1 MKKILI
7 LLLGLVSLNIH
18 AQTVEQMKKYMRFVP
33 SNMKASDINPSDIPS
48 EDILRQMGLSDEE
61 ISEAMNYKYQRG
73 KYNPNFIDT
82 TSTETSFIQSDLLF
96 DSMRDSLFDLNDSII
111 YPSAKI
117 YGQDFFRNNSISFF
131 TRAYDNQAPNN
142 YLLGENDE
150 LTISIWGLAE
160 HSEVVTVSESGYIN
174 STIAGRIYVGSKN
187 LKTVKSLVRNR
198 MNSFFDLKKSQFD
211 LTLNYSRVISVNI
224 IGEVFNPGSYSIP
237 ATNTAFNALV
247 AAGGPSQIGSVRNI
261 YLMRDGKTID
271 SLDVYKYLFDPST
284 SQDLFMQ
291 NNDYL
296 YVPVA
301 ANVVEIKGEV
311 NRPYT
316 YEVKLSDKLVDLIK
330 YAGGFTKMAYKNGI
344 TVKRID
350 NNSVKTITVDEVGAD
365 NLEINNGD
373 EIIVNSIQGIPTDL
387 VYVNSSIGVS
397 GEYQFSAGERVYDML
412 LKSNSLSDDLFLES
426 AYLVRT
432 SEDYTKDYIIL
443 DIAKIVQDPTSESN
457 ILIQE
462 YDELFFLSKR
472 DYMDDFEV
480 TISGAVRL
488 PNIFSFGEG
497 ITLSDLL
504 IMAGGLAQ
512 ESSGA
517 KIDISR
523 IVDYDAETN
532 QIKSKRT
539 LVRSFKISN
548 DGKLSDEAMNFALEP
563 YDQVAVRFN
572 PNFQEVRTIT
582 LSGEVQFPGL
592 YSLMSKDETIAEVI
606 KRAGGLKT
614 SADMSAVKMYRYTK
628 VEESSD
634 NEIDFFEDDEEIVN
648 GFFSDGEFVQ
658 IVPLKDEIDKMVN
671 KEKSYIH
678 KYIPVHLELK
688 KAMKYENSKYNIV
701 LNDMDSIHISSKLD
715 LITITGALSNFDQ
728 TSISVPHMERRANFY
743 INNYA
748 GGFTKHNVKENTL
761 VISPSGK
768 VAKAK
773 DFGLFILYP
782 RVKMGSTIKL
792 TEDIKIKRQKPEP
805 VDWTK
810 VLESTVT
817 KISALASL
825 YILYLSRQQ

>member
-7 LLLGLVSLNIH
+7 LLIGLVSLNIH
-18 AQTVEQMKKYMRFVP
+18 AQNVEQMKKYMRFVP
-33 SNMKASDINPSDIPS
+33 SNMNASDINPSDIPS
-48 EDILRQMGLSDEE
+48 EDVLRQMGLSAEE
-61 ISEAMNYKYQRG
+61 ITEAMNYKYQRG

-82 TSTETSFIQSDLLF
+82 TSNETSFIQSDLLY

-174 STIAGRIYVGSKN
+174 SRIAGRIYVGSKN

-271 SLDVYKYLFDPST
+271 SLDVYKYLFDPSS

-301 ANVVEIKGEV
+301 ANVVDIKGEV

-316 YEVKLSDKLVDLIK
+316 YEVKSSDKLVDLIK

-344 TVKRID
+344 TLKRID

-397 GEYQFSAGERVYDML
+397 GEYQLSEGERVYDIL

-472 DYMDDFEV
+472 DFKDDYEV

-497 ITLSDLL
+497 ITLSDIL

-512 ESSGA
+512 EASGA

-523 IVDYDAETN
+523 IVDYDAEIN
-532 QIKSKRT
+532 QIKPKRT

-548 DGKLSDEAMNFALEP
+548 DGRLSDEARNFTLEP
-563 YDQVAVRFN
+563 YDHVAVRFN
-572 PNFQEVRTIT
+572 PNYQEVRTVI

-628 VEESSD
+628 
-634 NEIDFFEDDEEIVN
+634 DE
-648 GFFSDGEFVQ
+648 
-658 IVPLKDEIDKMVN
+658 
-671 KEKSYIH
+671 
-678 KYIPVHLELK
+678 
-688 KAMKYENSKYNIV
+688 
-701 LNDMDSIHISSKLD
+701 
-715 LITITGALSNFDQ
+715 
-728 TSISVPHMERRANFY
+728 
-743 INNYA
+743 
-748 GGFTKHNVKENTL
+748 
-761 VISPSGK
+761 
-768 VAKAK
+768 
-773 DFGLFILYP
+773 
-782 RVKMGSTIKL
+782 
-792 TEDIKIKRQKPEP
+792 
-805 VDWTK
+805 
-810 VLESTVT
+810 
-817 KISALASL
+817 
-825 YILYLSRQQ
+825 

>member
-18 AQTVEQMKKYMRFVP
+18 SQTVEQMKKYMRFVP
-33 SNMKASDINPSDIPS
+33 SNMKTSDINPSDIPS

-82 TSTETSFIQSDLLF
+82 TSTETSFIQSDLLY

-174 STIAGRIYVGSKN
+174 SIIAGRIYVGSKN

-301 ANVVEIKGEV
+301 ANVVDVKGEV

-316 YEVKLSDKLVDLIK
+316 YEVKSSDKLVDLIK

-397 GEYQFSAGERVYDML
+397 GEYQLSEGERVYDIV

-504 IMAGGLAQ
+504 MMAGGLAQ
-512 ESSGA
+512 EASGA

-532 QIKSKRT
+532 QIKSKRA

-548 DGKLSDEAMNFALEP
+548 EGKLSDEAMNFALEP
-563 YDQVAVRFN
+563 YDQVAVRIN
-572 PNFQEVRTIT
+572 PNFQEVRAII

-628 VEESSD
+628 VEENLD
-634 NEIDFFEDDEEIVN
+634 YEIDFFEDDEEIVN

-728 TSISVPHMERRANFY
+728 TSISVPHMERRANYY

-768 VAKAK
+768 VTKAK

>member
-18 AQTVEQMKKYMRFVP
+18 SQTVEQMKKYMRFVP
-33 SNMKASDINPSDIPS
+33 SNMKTSDINPSDIPS

-82 TSTETSFIQSDLLF
+82 TSTETSFIQSDLLY

-174 STIAGRIYVGSKN
+174 SIIAGRIYVGSKN

-301 ANVVEIKGEV
+301 ANVVDVKGEV

-316 YEVKLSDKLVDLIK
+316 YEVKSSDKLVDLIK

-397 GEYQFSAGERVYDML
+397 GEYQLSEGERVYDIV

-504 IMAGGLAQ
+504 MMAGGLAQ
-512 ESSGA
+512 EASGA

-532 QIKSKRT
+532 QIKSKRA

-548 DGKLSDEAMNFALEP
+548 EGKLSDEAMNFALEP
-563 YDQVAVRFN
+563 YDQVAVRIN
-572 PNFQEVRTIT
+572 PNFQEVRTII

-628 VEESSD
+628 VEENLD
-634 NEIDFFEDDEEIVN
+634 YEIDFFEDDEEIVN

-728 TSISVPHMERRANFY
+728 TSISVPHMERRANYY